1 MGAEDAPQGGQQTN
15 TAAGQG
21 SHMCMWVYVG
31 VCTCCIMPCT
41 SVSALVNLH

>member
-21 SHMCMWVYVG
+21 SHMCMWVYVH
-31 VCTCCIMPCT
+31 VVLCH
-41 SVSALVNLH
+41 VLVYQLL